1 MGLAYTSQDT
11 GTFGLHY
18 AKTVRLSSRNSL
30 TIACS
35 FRLLLSPDHF
45 FTTLN
50 HCCAA
55 RSLGGALSTLL
66 AMKLASS
73 WTVKNVIKVPE
84 PIINISVASPYVGGQ
99 AFSNAIQ
106 VRL

>member
-35 FRLLLSPDHF
+35 FRLLLSPGHF

-50 HCCAA
+50 HCCAVQFG
-55 RSLGGALSTLL
+55 RGAQHF
-66 AMKLASS
+66 
-73 WTVKNVIKVPE
+73 
-84 PIINISVASPYVGGQ
+84 VGDEIGIVVDSEECDQ
-99 AFSNAIQ
+99 GSGTNC
-106 VRL
+106 